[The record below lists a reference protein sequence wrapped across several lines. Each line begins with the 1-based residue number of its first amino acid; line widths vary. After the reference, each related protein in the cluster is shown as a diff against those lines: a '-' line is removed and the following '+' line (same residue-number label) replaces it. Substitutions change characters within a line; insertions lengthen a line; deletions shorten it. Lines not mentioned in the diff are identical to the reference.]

1 MLEVIKYQLLG
12 KRNRYVLVMSI
23 LLGVNLAAFALEF
36 CKAAFPGTSDSLL
49 GFWMFV
55 AIVST
60 GIVNVVMFVKCSSG
74 HVDELLYRDTSY
86 LTLTLPRRGWEILG
100 GRFLAGAVE
109 YLAYFIPAA
118 VFALF
123 HSAALSSIFVTGGSG
138 GFGQFLSYVLR
149 QTLGQ
154 NPAAFI
160 KICVMAASVYITAGI
175 FITFA
180 AVASRS
186 LVKTKGLAT
195 AVSIAVFI
203 ALANWTV
210 DLGTKLSDKLN
221 LHTTL
226 GFTFDQTFS
235 AMNGVGLEG
244 TIPVSHEVV
253 VPLAPFIL
261 FILLAGICFAAASW
275 LFEHKVEL

>member
-12 KRNRYVLVMSI
+12 KRNRYVLVMAI
-23 LLGVNLAAFALEF
+23 LLGVNLAAFAVEF

-49 GFWMFV
+49 GFWVFV
-55 AIVST
+55 AIAGTCV
-60 GIVNVVMFVKCSSG
+60 VNVVMFVKCASG

-86 LTLTLPRRGWEILG
+86 LTLTLPRHGWEILG

-109 YLAYFIPAA
+109 YLAYLIPAA
-118 VFALF
+118 VFALI
-123 HSAALSSIFVTGGSG
+123 HSAALSSIFIAGDS
-138 GFGQFLSYVLR
+138 GQFGHFISYVLR
-149 QTLGQ
+149 QSIGQ
-154 NPAAFI
+154 NPVAFL
-160 KICVMAASVYITAGI
+160 KMCVMAASVYITAGI

-203 ALANWTV
+203 ALSNWTV
-210 DLGTKLSDKLN
+210 DLGTKLSDRLN

-235 AMNGVGLEG
+235 GMGGPGLDQ